1 MFTDPI
7 ILIAFV
13 ALAAFSAGGVAW
25 ALLYAKV
32 SGEERA
38 EKRIEAIT
46 DKTRLVAE
54 RKAATDSTGRKKS
67 VQESLKEL
75 DAKNKAKE
83 ARTTSPPLSVRLEQ
97 AGLSWSKKTFAIFSI
112 VCGFVFFGIGMAA
125 SSSPLLWGAFAFAG
139 LLGFPR
145 WYVDFKRKGRMNK
158 FLAELPNAVDVIVR
172 GVKTGLPLN
181 DCLRIIATEGQE
193 PLKSEFKKV
202 IEAQSLG
209 VPLADAVMRIY
220 ERVPVQEANFF
231 GIVISIQ
238 SKAGGNLSE
247 ALGNLSRV
255 LRERKKMKAKI
266 KAVSQEAKASASII
280 GALPPAVM
288 GLVWISTPTYIET
301 LFTTQAGNIILVAGG
316 LWMLIGILVMKKM
329 INFDF

>member
-1 MFTDPI
+1 MFPDLIT
-7 ILIAFV
+7 LIAFV
-13 ALAAFSAGGVAW
+13 LLASLSAGGIVY
-25 ALLYAKV
+25 ALFYGKV

-46 DKTRLVAE
+46 DKTRIVAD
-54 RKAATDSTGRKKS
+54 RKAAAESGGRKKS

-75 DAKNKAKE
+75 DARNKAKE
-83 ARTTSPPLSVRLEQ
+83 ARTTSPPLVVRLEQ
-97 AGLSWSKKTFAIFSI
+97 AGLDWSKRTFFIFSMI
-112 VCGFVFFGIGMAA
+112 CGLVFFGIGML
-125 SSSPLLWGAFAFAG
+125 SSSSQLLWAAFAFAG
-139 LLGFPR
+139 TLGFPR
-145 WYVDFKRKGRMNK
+145 WFVDFKRKSRMNK
-158 FLAELPNAVDVIVR
+158 FLNELPNAVDVIVR
-172 GVKTGLPLN
+172 GVKTGLPLG

-193 PLKSEFKKV
+193 PLKTEFRKV
-202 IEAQSLG
+202 IEAQQMG
-209 VPLADAVMRIY
+209 IPMADAVMRIY

-266 KAVSQEAKASASII
+266 KAVSQEAKASAGII
-280 GALPPAVM
+280 GSLPPAVM
-288 GLVWISTPTYIET
+288 ALVWISTPSYIET
-301 LFTTQAGNIILVAGG
+301 LFTTQAGNIILIAGG
-316 LWMLIGILVMKKM
+316 LWMLIGILVMRKM